1 MQDKPTSDRAISV
14 EHLVLGRAIRELRL
28 RRACSQEQLGL
39 RVGLHRN
46 YVGGLERGEV
56 NPTFR
61 TLLTVARG
69 LDVPLSLLVRLY
81 ERRRA
86 EAERRRAEAA
96 RPVPARSGA

>member
-1 MQDKPTSDRAISV
+1 MHHKPTSGRAISV
-14 EHLVLGRAIRELRL
+14 DHRVLGGAIRELRT

-39 RVGLHRN
+39 AVGLHRN
-46 YVGGLERGEV
+46 YVGGIERGEV

-86 EAERRRAEAA
+86 ERDACVSSGSEA
-96 RPVPARSGA
+96 